1 MYLCFRRRHFLRDE
15 QVKYGRL
22 GFQVVLSFAVFWM
35 LVFLGGC
42 GKGGFEGYSNS
53 WLVPSDIS
61 SVYVKM
67 FDSTGF
73 RRGHEYTLT
82 DAICKRIE
90 AETPYK
96 IVSNIDSA
104 ETVLSGTV
112 GISAGVIAGERYTGR
127 PVEMEALAT
136 VTVSWKN
143 LKTGEVLINNEQ
155 VSASSTYS
163 TQLGQDVSYA
173 SDAAVNRAAEK
184 VVELME
190 RRL

>member
-1 MYLCFRRRHFLRDE
+1 VKFVAIRFWIMVCVMLC
-15 QVKYGRL
+15 GM
-22 GFQVVLSFAVFWM
+22 FAF
-35 LVFLGGC
+35 FGGC
-42 GKGGFEGYSNS
+42 GEGGFEGYSNS
-53 WLVPSDIS
+53 WLVPSDVS
-61 SVYVKM
+61 TVYVKM

-143 LKTGEVLINNEQ
+143 LKTGEVLINNER
-155 VSASSTYS
+155 VSTSSTYS
-163 TQLGQDVSYA
+163 TQLGQDLSYA
-173 SDAAVNRAAEK
+173 ADVAVNRAAEK

>member
-1 MYLCFRRRHFLRDE
+1 LRDE
-15 QVKYGRL
+15 QVKFVAIR
-22 GFQVVLSFAVFWM
+22 FWIMACVVLCGMMCS
-35 LVFLGGC
+35 LCGC
-42 GKGGFEGYSNS
+42 GEGGFEGYTNS
-53 WLVPSDIS
+53 WLVPSDVS
-61 SVYVKM
+61 TVYVKM

-112 GISAGVIAGERYTGR
+112 GISMGVIAGDRYTGR
-127 PVEMEALAT
+127 PVEMETLAT

-143 LKTGEVLINNEQ
+143 LKTGEVLINNER

-163 TQLGQDVSYA
+163 TQLGQDLSYA
-173 SDAAVNRAAEK
+173 ADVAVNRAAEQ

>member
-1 MYLCFRRRHFLRDE
+1 LLRDK
-15 QVKYGRL
+15 QVKNGDVGIL
-22 GFQVVLSFAVFWM
+22 IVLSAMCVSLILFA
-35 LVFLGGC
+35 GGC
-42 GKGGFEGYSNS
+42 GEGGLEGYTNS

-61 SVYVKM
+61 TVYVKM

-73 RRGHEYTLT
+73 RRGYEFTLT

-96 IVSNIDSA
+96 IVSDIDSA
-104 ETVLSGTV
+104 ETVLNGTV
-112 GISAGVIAGERYTGR
+112 GLVAGVIAGERYTGLPLER
-127 PVEMEALAT
+127 ETIAT

-143 LKTGEVLINNEQ
+143 LKTGEILINNEQ

-163 TQLGQDVSYA
+163 SQLGQSFDYGADV
-173 SDAAVNRAAEK
+173 AVNRAAEK

>member
-1 MYLCFRRRHFLRDE
+1 MKDE
-15 QVKYGRL
+15 QVKRGTK
-22 GFQVVLSFAVFWM
+22 SFLITACVICAAASFF
-35 LVFLGGC
+35 LVGC
-42 GKGGFEGYSNS
+42 GEGGFEGYNNS

-61 SVYVKM
+61 TVYVKM

-73 RRGHEYTLT
+73 RRGHEFTLT

-96 IVSNIDSA
+96 IVSDMDSA

-112 GISAGVIAGERYTGR
+112 GLSAGVIAGDRYTGR
-127 PVEMEALAT
+127 PLETETIAI

-143 LKTGEVLINNEQ
+143 LKTGEILINNER
-155 VSASSTYS
+155 VNASSTYS
-163 TQLGQDVSYA
+163 TQLGQDFSYA
-173 SDAAVNRAAEK
+173 AGAAVNRAAEK